1 MALLARRCYGAG
13 VARELIGREIELDAA
28 LTAFATL
35 PAVVALEGEAGIG
48 KTSVWRAVLDQLEA
62 RDNAVLSARPAE
74 AETHL
79 SYAGLADLLDP
90 VLDDTLAELPAPQRQ
105 ALEAALLRAEPEG
118 RAPDQAAIAFAVL
131 GTLRNA
137 ARNQRLIVA
146 VDDLQWLDAP
156 SLFALEF
163 AVRRLRDESV
173 GVLLALRRDR
183 AGAQGPSIEF
193 ERWQPDERVRRI
205 GLGPLS
211 LGALHHLVQR
221 RLGAAL
227 SRPLLQ
233 RVHETSAGNPFF
245 ALELARALQQRGEQP
260 KPGEPLPVS
269 GELRQLLRAR
279 LGALPNDAQEAL
291 LVAASVPQPTVGL
304 VAEAAGEGARES
316 LRHAVDA
323 EVIELEDDRIRFVHP
338 LFASAVYLETDA
350 DRRGAVH
357 RRLAALV
364 QDPEER
370 AQHLA
375 LCTEGADADVAS
387 RLDEAAQ
394 IAHARGAPQAAAE
407 FSERACR
414 LTPQN
419 DAEAAHRR
427 RLEAAAAYFEAG
439 NTARAQTL
447 FTQAAEIAR
456 PGPARAA
463 ALSRLARVHHYAG
476 DQRIAVK
483 LFRESLEHAGT
494 DRSVQADAADGLA
507 TSLFFLREDLP
518 EALEHARFAARI
530 AAAEENRGALAVAL
544 GTQGHI
550 EAVLGR
556 QEAVATLQSALA
568 LEDQVRGVPIMRH
581 PSFQLAFA
589 RVWSDELEAARAAL
603 TDIEERAVEQG
614 DESSLPFVLTYL
626 SLAEFLSGR
635 WQEALRAADEGAD
648 VALAAGSETGRA
660 FALSVRALVVSGLG
674 RERAARSDA
683 NEALALAER
692 GTMFATTT
700 SHWALGLLE
709 LSLDRPAEAHELLGP
724 LVAHVEG
731 AGIGELGSIRFVT
744 DDVEALVR
752 LGELDAAAT
761 LLVRFEQQAQ
771 RLSRPSALA
780 AAHRCRALIA
790 AAAGAA
796 DEAQAECNR
805 ALDEFEQLSLPFETA
820 RTLLALGFVQRQA
833 RQRRAAR
840 NSLER
845 ALRLFEELGASLW
858 AERARAELGR
868 ISGRAPSRGELT
880 ASERRVAELVAE
892 GRTNR
897 EVAAALH
904 VTPRTVEG
912 TLSRVYAKLGV
923 RSRTELARRW
933 TRGS

>member
-1 MALLARRCYGAG
+1 M
-13 VARELIGREIELDAA
+13 ARELIGRAEELDAA
-28 LTAFATL
+28 LTALTTL
-35 PAVVALEGEAGIG
+35 PAIVALEGEAGIG
-48 KTSVWRAVLDQLEA
+48 KTSVWSAVLHQLEA
-62 RDNAVLSARPAE
+62 GGHVVLSARPAE

-90 VLDDTLAELPAPQRQ
+90 VLDDSLAELPGPQRQ
-105 ALEAALLRAEPEG
+105 ALTVALRRADAEG

-131 GTLRNA
+131 GALRNA
-137 ARNQRLIVA
+137 ASDRRLIVA
-146 VDDLQWLDAP
+146 VDDLQWLDGP

-163 AVRRLRDESV
+163 AVRRLRNESL
-173 GVLLALRRDR
+173 GVLLALRPDR
-183 AGAQGPSIEF
+183 ARGSSIEF
-193 ERWQPDERVRRI
+193 ERWLAQERVRRI
-205 GLGPLS
+205 DLGPLS
-211 LGALHHLVQR
+211 LGAVHHLVQG
-221 RLGAAL
+221 RLDVVL

-233 RVHETSAGNPFF
+233 RVHETSGGNPFF
-245 ALELARALQQRGEQP
+245 ALELARALQERGEQP
-260 KPGEPLPVS
+260 KQGEPLPVGS
-269 GELRQLLRAR
+269 ELRQLLRAR
-279 LGALPNDAQEAL
+279 LGALSSHAQEAL

-304 VAEAAGEGARES
+304 ISEVTGARARES
-316 LRHAVDA
+316 LREAVDA
-323 EVIELEDDRIRFVHP
+323 EVVELEDDRIRFVHP
-338 LFASAVYLETDA
+338 LFASAVYLETGG
-350 DRRGAVH
+350 DRRRGVH

-364 QDPEER
+364 EDPEER
-370 AQHLA
+370 ARHLA
-375 LCTEGADADVAS
+375 LCTEGADSAVAS
-387 RLDEAAQ
+387 ALDEASQ
-394 IAHARGAPQAAAE
+394 IARARGAPQAAAE

-414 LTPQN
+414 LTPQ
-419 DAEAAHRR
+419 DDVEAAHRR
-427 RLEAAAAYFEAG
+427 RLEAGAAFFEAG
-439 NTARAQTL
+439 DTARAQTL

-494 DRSVQADAADGLA
+494 DPSVQADAADGLA

-530 AAAEENRGALAVAL
+530 AAAEGNRGALAVAL

-556 QEAVATLQSALA
+556 REAVATLQSALA
-568 LEDQVRGVPIMRH
+568 LEGEVRGLPIMRH

-660 FALSVRALVVSGLG
+660 FALSIRALVASGLG

-700 SHWALGLLE
+700 SLWALGLLE
-709 LSLDRPAEAHELLGP
+709 LSLDRPAETHELLGP
-724 LVAHVEG
+724 LVARVEG
-731 AGIGELGSIRFVT
+731 ADIGEPGSIRFVT
-744 DDVEALVR
+744 DDVEALVT
-752 LGELDAAAT
+752 LGELDTAAT
-761 LLVRFEQQAQ
+761 QLARFEQHAQ
-771 RLSRPSALA
+771 RVGRRSALA
-780 AAHRCRALIA
+780 AAHRCRGLIA

-805 ALDEFEQLSLPFETA
+805 ALDEFVQLSMPFERA
-820 RTLLALGFVQRQA
+820 RTLLALGFAQRQA

-933 TRGS
+933 TPGS

>member
-1 MALLARRCYGAG
+1 MAG
-13 VARELIGREIELDAA
+13 ELIGREDELDAA
-28 LTAFATL
+28 FTALTTL
-35 PAVVALEGEAGIG
+35 PAIVALEGEAGIG
-48 KTSVWRAVLDQLEA
+48 KTSVWRAVVQQLEA
-62 RDNAVLSARPAE
+62 GGNVVLSARPAE

-90 VLDDTLAELPAPQRQ
+90 VLDDGLAELPAPQRQ
-105 ALEAALLRAEPEG
+105 ALAVALRRAEAEG

-131 GTLRNA
+131 GALRHA
-137 ARNQRLIVA
+137 ASVRHLIVA
-146 VDDLQWLDAP
+146 VDDLQWLDGP
-156 SLFALEF
+156 TLFALEF
-163 AVRRLRDESV
+163 AVRRLRNEPV
-173 GVLLALRRDR
+173 GVLLALRPDR
-183 AGAQGPSIEF
+183 ARSIEF
-193 ERWQPDERVRRI
+193 DRWLAQERVRRI
-205 GLGPLS
+205 DLGPLS
-211 LGALHHLVQR
+211 LGAVHHLVQG
-221 RLGAAL
+221 RLDIVL

-233 RVHETSAGNPFF
+233 RVYETSGGNPFF
-245 ALELARALQQRGEQP
+245 ALELARALQERGEQP
-260 KPGEPLPVS
+260 KRSEPLPVS
-269 GELRQLLRAR
+269 SDLRQLLRGR
-279 LGALPNDAQEAL
+279 LGALSKDAQEAL

-304 VAEAAGEGARES
+304 VAEATGPGARAS
-316 LRHAVDA
+316 LRQAVDA
-323 EVIELEDDRIRFVHP
+323 EVVELEDDDRIRFVHP

-350 DRRGAVH
+350 ARRRAVH

-364 QDPEER
+364 EDPEEH
-370 AQHLA
+370 AWHLA
-375 LCTEGADADVAS
+375 LCTEGSDSDVAS
-387 RLDEAAQ
+387 SLDEAAE
-394 IAHARGAPQAAAE
+394 IARARGAPQAAAE

-414 LTPQN
+414 LTPQ
-419 DAEAAHRR
+419 DDVEAAHRR
-427 RLEAAAAYFEAG
+427 RLEAGAAFFEAG
-439 NTARAQTL
+439 DTARAETL

-494 DRSVQADAADGLA
+494 DRSLQADAADGLA

-518 EALEHARFAARI
+518 EALEHARFAVRI

-626 SLAEFLSGR
+626 SLADFLSGR

-660 FALSVRALVVSGLG
+660 FALSVRALVASGLG

-700 SHWALGLLE
+700 SLWALGLLE

-724 LVAHVEG
+724 IVARVEG

-744 DDVEALVR
+744 DDVEALAR

-761 LLVRFEQQAQ
+761 LLVRFEEQAQ
-771 RLSRPSALA
+771 RLRRPSALA
-780 AAHRCRALIA
+780 AARRCRGLIA

-796 DEAQAECNR
+796 DQAQTDCNH
-805 ALDEFEQLSLPFETA
+805 ALDALEQLSLPLERA
-820 RTLLALGFVQRQA
+820 RTLLVLGVAQRQA

-845 ALRLFEELGASLW
+845 ALRLFEALGASLW
-858 AERARAELGR
+858 AERARDELGR

-880 ASERRVAELVAE
+880 AAERRVAELVAE

-912 TLSRVYAKLGV
+912 TLSRVYAKIGV

-933 TRGS
+933 TSGS

>member
-1 MALLARRCYGAG
+1 MARA
-13 VARELIGREIELDAA
+13 LIGREEELGAAFTA
-28 LTAFATL
+28 LTTL
-35 PAVVALEGEAGIG
+35 PAIVALEGEAGIG
-48 KTSVWRAVLDQLEA
+48 KTSVWRAVVRRLEA
-62 RDNAVLSARPAE
+62 GGDVVLSARPTE
-74 AETHL
+74 AESHL
-79 SYAGLADLLDP
+79 SYAGMADLLDP
-90 VLDDTLAELPAPQRQ
+90 VLAHGLAELPAPQRQ
-105 ALEAALLRAEPEG
+105 ALGVALRRAEAVG

-131 GTLRNA
+131 GALRNA
-137 ARNQRLIVA
+137 ASDRRLIVA
-146 VDDLQWLDAP
+146 VDDIQWLDGP

-173 GVLLALRRDR
+173 GVLLALRHDR
-183 AGAQGPSIEF
+183 GRAQSIEF
-193 ERWQPDERVRRI
+193 ERWLPEERVGRI
-205 GLGPLS
+205 DLGPLS
-211 LGALHHLVQR
+211 LGAVRQLLQA
-221 RLGAAL
+221 RLDVVL

-233 RVHETSAGNPFF
+233 RVHDTAGGNPFF
-245 ALELARALQQRGEQP
+245 ALELARALQEHGAQA
-260 KPGEPLPVS
+260 KPGEPLPVGS
-269 GELRQLLRAR
+269 ELRQLLRRR
-279 LGALPNDAQEAL
+279 LGALSKDAQDAL
-291 LVAASVPQPTVGL
+291 LVAASVSQPTVGL
-304 VAEAAGEGARES
+304 VAEAAGPGARAS
-316 LRHAVDA
+316 LRQVIDA
-323 EVIELEDDRIRFVHP
+323 EVVELEDDDRIRFAHP
-338 LFASAVYLETDA
+338 LFASAVYLETDTV
-350 DRRGAVH
+350 RRRAVH

-364 QDPEER
+364 EDPEEQ
-370 AQHLA
+370 AWHLA
-375 LCTEGADADVAS
+375 LCTEGTDSDVAS
-387 RLDEAAQ
+387 SLDEAAE
-394 IAHARGAPQAAAE
+394 IARARGAPQAAAE

-414 LTPQN
+414 LTPQ
-419 DAEAAHRR
+419 DDVEAAHRR
-427 RLEAAAAYFEAG
+427 RVEAGAAFFEAG
-439 NTARAQTL
+439 DTAHAQTL
-447 FTQAAEIAR
+447 FTQAVEIAQ

-476 DQRIAVK
+476 DQHIAVK

-530 AAAEENRGALAVAL
+530 AAAAEDRGALAVAL

-556 QEAVATLQSALA
+556 PEAVATLQSALT
-568 LEDQVRGVPIMRH
+568 LEDHVRGVPIMRH

-589 RVWSDELEAARAAL
+589 RVWSDELEAARVSL
-603 TDIEERAVEQG
+603 TEIEERAVEQG

-635 WQEALRAADEGAD
+635 WQEALRAADEAAD
-648 VALAAGSETGRA
+648 VALAAGSSTGRA
-660 FALSVRALVVSGLG
+660 FALSVRALVASGLG

-700 SHWALGLLE
+700 SLWALGLLE
-709 LSLDRPAEAHELLGP
+709 LSLDKPAEAHELLGP
-724 LVAHVEG
+724 LVARVEG

-752 LGELDAAAT
+752 LGELDTAAT
-761 LLVRFEQQAQ
+761 LLMRFEQQAQ

-780 AAHRCRALIA
+780 AAHRCRGLIA

-796 DEAQAECNR
+796 DEAQTACNHAFD
-805 ALDEFEQLSLPFETA
+805 ALEQLSLPLERA
-820 RTLLALGFVQRQA
+820 RTLLVLGIAQRQA

-840 NSLER
+840 KSLER
-845 ALRLFEELGASLW
+845 ALRLFEALGASLW
-858 AERARAELGR
+858 AERARDELGR

-880 ASERRVAELVAE
+880 AAERRVAELVAE

-912 TLSRVYAKLGV
+912 TLSRVYAKIGV

-933 TRGS
+933 TSGS

>member
-1 MALLARRCYGAG
+1 M
-13 VARELIGREIELDAA
+13 
-28 LTAFATL
+28 
-35 PAVVALEGEAGIG
+35 
-48 KTSVWRAVLDQLEA
+48 LDQLEA
-62 RDNAVLSARPAE
+62 RDHAVLSARPAE

-79 SYAGLADLLDP
+79 SYAGIADLLDP
-90 VLDDTLAELPAPQRQ
+90 VLDDSLADLPAPQRQ
-105 ALEAALLRAEPEG
+105 ALEAALLRTEVEG
-118 RAPDQAAIAFAVL
+118 HAPNQAAITFAVL

-137 ARNQRLIVA
+137 ACDRRLIVA

-173 GVLLALRRDR
+173 GVLLALRPNRS
-183 AGAQGPSIEF
+183 QGPSIEF
-193 ERWQPDERVRRI
+193 ERWLQEERVRTI

-211 LGALHHLVQR
+211 PGALHHLVQG
-221 RLGAAL
+221 RLGVAL
-227 SRPLLQ
+227 PRPLL
-233 RVHETSAGNPFF
+233 RRLHETSGGNPFF
-245 ALELARALQQRGEQP
+245 ALELARALQQRGEEP

-279 LGALPNDAQEAL
+279 LGALSKASQEAL

-338 LFASAVYLETDA
+338 LFASAVQLETDA
-350 DRRGAVH
+350 DRRRAVH

-364 QDPEER
+364 EDPEER

-375 LCTEGADADVAS
+375 LCTEGAEAGVAS
-387 RLDEAAQ
+387 ALDEAAQ
-394 IAHARGAPQAAAE
+394 IARARGAPQAAAE

-414 LTPQN
+414 LTPQD

-427 RLEAAAAYFEAG
+427 RLEAGAAYFEAG
-439 NTARAQTL
+439 NTARAQSL
-447 FTQAAEIAR
+447 FIEAAEPAR

-463 ALSRLARVHHYAG
+463 ALSRLARVHHYVG
-476 DQRIAVK
+476 DQRIAVE
-483 LFRESLEHAGT
+483 LFRESLDDAGT
-494 DRSVQADAADGLA
+494 DASVRADAADGLA
-507 TSLFFLREDLP
+507 SSLFFLREELP
-518 EALEHARFAARI
+518 EALGHARFAARI
-530 AAAEENRGALAVAL
+530 AAEEGNRGALAVVL
-544 GTQGHI
+544 GTQGMI
-550 EAVLGR
+550 EAVLGHR
-556 QEAVATLQSALA
+556 EAVVTLQLA
-568 LEDQVRGVPIMRH
+568 LTLEDHVRDVPLVRH

-589 RVWSDELEAARAAL
+589 SVWNDELEAARAAL
-603 TDIEERAVEQG
+603 ASIGERAVAQG
-614 DESSLPFVLTYL
+614 DESSLPFVFAYL
-626 SLAEFLSGR
+626 SLAEFLAGH
-635 WQEALRAADEGAD
+635 WQEALRAADEGAA
-648 VALAAGSETGRA
+648 VALAAGSEIGRA
-660 FALSVRALVVSGLG
+660 FALSTRALVASGLG
-674 RERAARSDA
+674 REREARSDA
-683 NEALALAER
+683 KEALALAER
-692 GTMFATTT
+692 GAMFATTT
-700 SHWALGLLE
+700 SLWALGLLE
-709 LSLDRPAEAHELLGP
+709 LSLGKPAEAHEQLGP
-724 LVAHVEG
+724 LVARVAG
-731 AGIGELGSIRFVT
+731 AEIGEPGSIRFVT
-744 DDVEALVR
+744 DYVEALVG
-752 LGELDAAAT
+752 LGERDAAAT
-761 LLVRFEQQAQ
+761 HLARFEQHAQ
-771 RLSRPSALA
+771 RLGRRSALA
-780 AAHRCRALIA
+780 AAYRCRGLIA

-805 ALDEFEQLSLPFETA
+805 ALDEFEQLSFPFERA

-840 NSLER
+840 YSLER

-933 TRGS
+933 TPGS

>member
-1 MALLARRCYGAG
+1 MAC
-13 VARELIGREIELDAA
+13 ELIGREEELRAA
-28 LTAFATL
+28 LASFATL
-35 PAVVALEGEAGIG
+35 PALVAFEGEAGIG
-48 KTSVWRAVLDQLEA
+48 KSSIWRAVLEELGADGA
-62 RDNAVLSARPAE
+62 AVLSAQPAE

-90 VLDDTLAELPAPQRQ
+90 VLDDSLAELPGPQRQ
-105 ALEAALLRAEPEG
+105 ALEAALLRADAKG

-131 GTLRNA
+131 GTLRNT
-137 ARNQRLIVA
+137 ARDRGLIVA
-146 VDDLQWLDAP
+146 VDDLQWLDVP

-183 AGAQGPSIEF
+183 APGPSIEF
-193 ERWQPDERVRRI
+193 ERWLADERVRRI

-211 LGALHHLVQR
+211 LGALHQLVQG
-221 RLGAAL
+221 RLGVAL

-279 LGALPNDAQEAL
+279 LGALSKDAQEAL

-304 VAEAAGEGARES
+304 VTEAAGEGARES
-316 LRHAVDA
+316 LRQAVDA
-323 EVIELEDDRIRFVHP
+323 EVVELEEDRIRFVHP
-338 LFASAVYLETDA
+338 LFASAVHLETDA
-350 DRRGAVH
+350 NRRAAVH
-357 RRLAALV
+357 RRLAAIV
-364 QDPEER
+364 KDPEER

-375 LCTEGADADVAS
+375 LCTEGADAGVAS

-394 IAHARGAPQAAAE
+394 IARARGAPQAAAE

-427 RLEAAAAYFEAG
+427 RLEAGAAYFEAG
-439 NTARAQTL
+439 NTPRAQAL
-447 FTQAAEIAR
+447 FSETAETAQV
-456 PGPARAA
+456 GPRRAA
-463 ALSRLARVHHYAG
+463 ALSRLGRVHHYTG
-476 DQRIAVK
+476 DQRIAVE
-483 LFRESLEHAGT
+483 LFRESLAEAGE
-494 DRSVQADAADGLA
+494 DSSVRADAADGLA
-507 TSLFFLREDLP
+507 NTLFFLREDLP
-518 EALEHARFAARI
+518 EALSHARYAARI
-530 AAAEENRGALAVAL
+530 AKEDGNYGQHAVAL
-544 GTQGHI
+544 GTLGMI

-556 QEAVATLQSALA
+556 REAEATMRSALTF
-568 LEDQVRGVPIMRH
+568 EDRLRDVPLLRY
-581 PSFQLAFA
+581 PSFQFAVA
-589 RVWSDELEAARAAL
+589 RVWNDEVQEARAAL
-603 TDIEERAVEQG
+603 EAIEEGEIAKG
-614 DESSLPFVLTYL
+614 NESSLPFVLAYL

-635 WQEALRAADEGAD
+635 WQEAMRAAEEGTD
-648 VALAAGSETGRA
+648 VAQAAGQEIGRA
-660 FALSVRALVVSGLG
+660 FALSTRALIASGLG

-683 NEALALAER
+683 NEALALAEL

-700 SHWALGLLE
+700 SLWALGLLE
-709 LSLDRPAEAHELLGP
+709 LSLDRPAEAHEQLGP
-724 LVAHVEG
+724 LVARVEG
-731 AGIGELGSIRFVT
+731 AGIGEPGSIRFVT
-744 DDVEALVR
+744 DDVEALIG

-761 LLVRFEQQAQ
+761 QLARFEQHAQ
-771 RLSRPSALA
+771 RLGRRSALA
-780 AAHRCRALIA
+780 AAHRCRGLIA

-796 DEAQAECNR
+796 DEAQAECNCG
-805 ALDEFEQLSLPFETA
+805 LDEFEQLSLPLESA

-845 ALRLFEELGASLW
+845 ALRIFEELGASLW

-923 RSRTELARRW
+923 RSRTELASRW
-933 TRGS
+933 TPSR

>member
-1 MALLARRCYGAG
+1 MAG
-13 VARELIGREIELDAA
+13 ELIGREVELDEA
-28 LTAFATL
+28 LTAFAML

-48 KTSVWRAVLDQLEA
+48 KTSVWRAVLEQLEA

-79 SYAGLADLLDP
+79 SYAGLADLLGP
-90 VLDDTLAELPAPQRQ
+90 VLDDSLGELPGPQRQ
-105 ALEAALLRAEPEG
+105 ALEAALLRADAEG

-131 GTLRNA
+131 GTLRNS
-137 ARNQRLIVA
+137 ARDRRLIVA

-173 GVLLALRRDR
+173 GVLLALRPDR
-183 AGAQGPSIEF
+183 PQGPSIEF
-193 ERWQPDERVRRI
+193 ERWLPAERVRRI
-205 GLGPLS
+205 DLGPLS
-211 LGALHHLVQR
+211 LGALHHLVQG
-221 RLGAAL
+221 RLGVAM

-233 RVHETSAGNPFF
+233 RVRETSGGNPFF
-245 ALELARALQQRGEQP
+245 ALELARALKQHGEQP
-260 KPGEPLPVS
+260 RPGDPLPVS

-279 LGALPNDAQEAL
+279 LGALSKEAQEAL

-304 VAEAAGEGARES
+304 VAEAVGEGARES
-316 LRHAVDA
+316 LWQAVVA
-323 EVIELEDDRIRFVHP
+323 EVIELEDERIRFVHP
-338 LFASAVYLETDA
+338 LFASAVHLETDA
-350 DRRGAVH
+350 DRRRAVH
-357 RRLAALV
+357 RRLAAIV
-364 QDPEER
+364 KDPEER

-375 LCTEGADADVAS
+375 LGTEGADAVVAS
-387 RLDEAAQ
+387 ALDEAAQ
-394 IAHARGAPQAAAE
+394 IARARGAPQAAAE

-414 LTPQN
+414 LTPQD
-419 DAEAAHRR
+419 DAEATHRR
-427 RLEAAAAYFEAG
+427 RLEAGAAYFEAG

-447 FTQAAEIAR
+447 FTQAAEVAR

-476 DQRIAVK
+476 DQRVAVE
-483 LFRESLEHAGT
+483 LFKESLDDAGT
-494 DRSVQADAADGLA
+494 DSSVRADAADGLA

-518 EALEHARFAARI
+518 EALGHARFAARI
-530 AAAEENRGALAVAL
+530 AAEEGNRGALAVSL
-544 GTQGHI
+544 GTQGVI
-550 EAVLGR
+550 EAVLGH

-568 LEDQVRGVPIMRH
+568 LEEQVRDLPLVRH

-589 RVWSDELEAARAAL
+589 RVWNDELELARAAL
-603 TDIEERAVEQG
+603 TSIGEQAVAQG
-614 DESSLPFVLTYL
+614 DESSLPFVLAYL
-626 SLAEFLSGR
+626 SLAEFLAGH
-635 WQEALRAADEGAD
+635 WQEALRAADESAD
-648 VALAAGSETGRA
+648 VALAAGQEIGRA
-660 FALSVRALVVSGLG
+660 FALSTRALVASGLG

-683 NEALALAER
+683 KEALALAEL

-700 SHWALGLLE
+700 SLWALGLLD
-709 LSLDRPAEAHELLGP
+709 LSLARPAEAHEQLGP
-724 LVAHVEG
+724 LVARVEG
-731 AGIGELGSIRFVT
+731 ADIGEPGSIRFVT
-744 DDVEALVR
+744 DDVEALVG
-752 LGELDAAAT
+752 LGQLEAAAT
-761 LLVRFEQQAQ
+761 QLARFEQQAQ
-771 RLSRPSALA
+771 RLGRRSALA
-780 AAHRCRALIA
+780 AAHRCRGLIA
-790 AAAGAA
+790 AAAGGA

-805 ALDEFEQLSLPFETA
+805 ALDEFERLSLPFETA
-820 RTLLALGFVQRQA
+820 RTLLALGCAQRQA

-933 TRGS
+933 TLGS

>member
-1 MALLARRCYGAG
+1 
-13 VARELIGREIELDAA
+13 VARELIGREQELDAA
-28 LTAFATL
+28 RAAFATL
-35 PAVVALEGEAGIG
+35 PAIVALEGDAGIG
-48 KTSVWRAVLDQLEA
+48 KTTVWRAVVEQLQA
-62 RDNAVLSARPAE
+62 GGDAVLSARPSE
-74 AETHL
+74 AETQL

-90 VLDDTLAELPAPQRQ
+90 VLDDSLAELPAPQRQ
-105 ALEAALLRAEPEG
+105 ALEAALLRADAEG

-131 GTLRNA
+131 GALRNA
-137 ARNQRLIVA
+137 ASDRRLIVA
-146 VDDLQWLDAP
+146 VDDLQWLDGP

-163 AVRRLRDESV
+163 AIRRLRDEAV
-173 GVLLALRRDR
+173 GVLLALRLDR
-183 AGAQGPSIEF
+183 AQRTSIEF
-193 ERWQPDERVRRI
+193 ERWLPEERVRRI
-205 GLGPLS
+205 DLGPLS
-211 LGALHHLVQR
+211 LGAVHHLVQD
-221 RLGAAL
+221 RLDVVL

-233 RVHETSAGNPFF
+233 RVHETSRGNPFF

-260 KPGEPLPVS
+260 KPGEPLPVG

-279 LGALPNDAQEAL
+279 LGALSSHAQEAL
-291 LVAASVPQPTVGL
+291 LVAALVPQPTEGL
-304 VAEAAGEGARES
+304 VSEVTGARARES
-316 LRHAVDA
+316 LREAVDA
-323 EVIELEDDRIRFVHP
+323 EVVELEDDRIRFVHP
-338 LFASAVYLETDA
+338 LFASAVYLETGG
-350 DRRGAVH
+350 DRRRAVH
-357 RRLAALV
+357 RRLAAV
-364 QDPEER
+364 VEDPEER
-370 AQHLA
+370 AWHLA
-375 LCTEGADADVAS
+375 LCTEGADSGVAS
-387 RLDEAAQ
+387 SLDEAAG
-394 IAHARGAPQAAAE
+394 IARARGAPQAAAE
-407 FSERACR
+407 LSDRACR

-427 RLEAAAAYFEAG
+427 RLEAGAAFFEAG
-439 NTARAQTL
+439 DTARAQTL
-447 FTQAAEIAR
+447 FTQAAEVAR

-494 DRSVQADAADGLA
+494 DRSIQADAADGLA
-507 TSLFFLREDLP
+507 TSLFFLREDLA
-518 EALEHARFAARI
+518 EALEHARFASRI
-530 AAAEENRGALAVAL
+530 AAAEGNRTALAVAL

-556 QEAVATLQSALA
+556 REAVATLQSALA

-589 RVWSDELEAARAAL
+589 RVWSDELDAARGAL

-614 DESSLPFVLTYL
+614 DESSLPFVLAYL

-648 VALAAGSETGRA
+648 IALAAGSETGRA

-683 NEALALAER
+683 DEALALAER

-700 SHWALGLLE
+700 SLWALGLLE
-709 LSLDRPAEAHELLGP
+709 LSLDRPAEARELLRP
-724 LVAHVEG
+724 LVARVES

-744 DDVEALVR
+744 DHVEALVR
-752 LGELDAAAT
+752 LGELDAATT
-761 LLVRFEQQAQ
+761 LLARFAQQAQ
-771 RLSRPSALA
+771 RLRRRSALA
-780 AAHRCRALIA
+780 AAHRCRGLIA

-796 DEAQAECNR
+796 DEAQTECDR
-805 ALDEFEQLSLPFETA
+805 ALDVLGQMSLPFERA
-820 RTLLALGFVQRQA
+820 RTFLALGVVQRQA

-858 AERARAELGR
+858 ADHARAELGR

-897 EVAAALH
+897 EVADLLH

-912 TLSRVYAKLGV
+912 TLSRVYAKVGV

-933 TRGS
+933 TPGS